1 MTEIQTRSVELRFNE
16 EDRTVSGIAVPYGQ
30 DANIGGVYTE
40 RFERGSISE
49 DITDV
54 KLFYGHE
61 EPIGKVIE
69 GRDSEEGFEI
79 IAKISDTVRGNEV
92 RTLLKDGVLN
102 KFSVGFVPVDSERDG
117 STVIRKAVSLREVSV
132 VPFPAYAG
140 ATIQE
145 VREDE
150 TPTETIEEEIPM
162 ESRTEDVNFDVQAVQ
177 EEVAEIRR
185 LVETGFS
192 VATSEPTAD
201 TRSAGE
207 VLKAIVAGDDE
218 TIRAYAG
225 NDTSNSVLLNTF
237 IGDLTRI
244 VDSPIG
250 VRGLMSTG
258 VLPASGNTL
267 EYAKLSTN
275 TVAVAEQAAEGDD
288 LTYGQVALTTATAAV
303 KTFGGYTTL
312 TRQSIERSSVNFL
325 DAHMRAMASA
335 VATNLNT
342 YVRAGFVTQHDA
354 HISAGG
360 ANVIDPSK
368 TLATFTYTDWLDA
381 LVDAA
386 DRFERQGWNIDALA
400 VSKSVFKAL
409 MALEGSDG
417 RPLMVVQGNSGTN
430 TVGQISPLALGG
442 TFAGLNVAVDTG
454 LAGDK
459 AAFVNSNA
467 IRLYSAPVVSLT
479 DDNIVN
485 LSRDFSVY
493 QYGALATEA
502 PEAILPVVIDAA

>member
-1 MTEIQTRSVELRFNE
+1 MDNIETRSIELRFNE

-30 DANIGGVYTE
+30 DASIGGVYTE
-40 RFERGSISE
+40 RFERGAISE

-61 EPIGKVIE
+61 EPIGKLIE

-79 IAKISDTVRGNEV
+79 VAKISDTARGNEV
-92 RTLLKDGVLN
+92 RTLLQDGVLN
-102 KFSVGFVPVDSERDG
+102 KFSVGFVPVESERDG

-140 ATIQE
+140 AAITE

-162 ESRTEDVNFDVQAVQ
+162 ESRTEDVSFDVQAVQ
-177 EEVAEIRR
+177 EEVGELRR
-185 LVETGFS
+185 LVEAGFS
-192 VATSEPTAD
+192 VSTSEPTAD

-207 VLKAIVAGDDE
+207 VLKAIVAGDE
-218 TIRAYAG
+218 STIRAYAG
-225 NDTSNSVLLNTF
+225 NDTSNSVMLNTF

-244 VDSPIG
+244 VDTPIG
-250 VRGLMSTG
+250 VRALMSTG
-258 VLPASGNTL
+258 VLPATGNTL
-267 EYAKLSTN
+267 EYAKLDTN
-275 TVAVAEQAAEGDD
+275 SVAVAEQAAEGDD
-288 LTYGQVALTTATAAV
+288 LTYGQVALTTETAAV

-312 TRQSIERSSVNFL
+312 TRQAIERSSVNFL

-342 YVRAGFVTQHDA
+342 YVRTGFVTQHDA
-354 HISAGG
+354 HITAGG
-360 ANVIDPSK
+360 SAVIDPSL
-368 TLATFTYTDWLDA
+368 TLANFGYTDWLDA
-381 LVDAA
+381 IVEAA
-386 DRFERQGWNIDALA
+386 DKFERNGWAIDALA
-400 VSKSVFKAL
+400 VSKSVFKAM
-409 MALEGSDG
+409 MALEASDG
-417 RPLMVVQGNSGTN
+417 RPLLTVTGNTGSN
-430 TVGQISPLALGG
+430 TVGAVSPLSLGG
-442 TFAGLNVAVDTG
+442 SFAGLNVAVDTS
-454 LAGDK
+454 LSGDK

-467 IRLYSAPVVSLT
+467 IRLYSAPTVSLT

-493 QYGALATEA
+493 QYAALATEA
-502 PEAILPVVIDAA
+502 PEGILPVVIDVA

>member
-1 MTEIQTRSVELRFNE
+1 MDNIETRDIELRFNE

-61 EPIGKVIE
+61 EPIGKLIE

-79 IAKISDTVRGNEV
+79 IAKISDTARGNEV

-162 ESRTEDVNFDVQAVQ
+162 ESRESNVEFDVQAVQ
-177 EEVAEIRR
+177 EDVAELRR
-185 LVETGFS
+185 LVEAGFT
-192 VATSEPTAD
+192 VTTSEPAAD
-201 TRSAGE
+201 TRSAGQ
-207 VLKAIVAGDDE
+207 VLKAIVAGDEE

-244 VDSPIG
+244 VDTPIG
-250 VRGLMSTG
+250 VRVLMSTG

-312 TRQSIERSSVNFL
+312 SRQAIERSSVNFL

-342 YVRAGFVTQHDA
+342 YVRTGFNTQHAA
-354 HISAGG
+354 HVAAGG
-360 ANVIDPSK
+360 SAIISTGAV
-368 TLATFTYTDWLDA
+368 LASTTYSQLLDSI
-381 LVDAA
+381 VEAA
-386 DRFERQGWNIDALA
+386 DKFERNGWGIDSLA
-400 VSKSVFKAL
+400 VSKDVFKAL
-409 MALEGSDG
+409 MALEASDG
-417 RPLMVVQGNSGTN
+417 RPLMTVQGNTGSN
-430 TVGQISPLALGG
+430 TVGSISPLALGG
-442 TFAGLNVAVDTG
+442 TFAGLGVSVDTG
-454 LAGDK
+454 LANGT

-467 IRLYSAPVVSLT
+467 IRLYSSPVVSLT

-502 PEAILPVVIDAA
+502 PEAIVPLVFSA

>member
-1 MTEIQTRSVELRFNE
+1 MDNIETRDIELRFNE

-30 DANIGGVYTE
+30 DASIGGVYTE

-61 EPIGKVIE
+61 EPIGKLIE
-69 GRDSEEGFEI
+69 GRDSEQGFEI
-79 IAKISDTVRGNEV
+79 VAKISDTARGNEV

-102 KFSVGFVPVDSERDG
+102 KFSVGFVPVESERDG

-150 TPTETIEEEIPM
+150 PTTETIEEEIPM
-162 ESRTEDVNFDVQAVQ
+162 ESRTEDVKFDVQAVQ
-177 EEVAEIRR
+177 EDVAELRR
-185 LVETGFS
+185 LVEAGFT
-192 VATSEPTAD
+192 VATSEPSVD
-201 TRSAGE
+201 TRSGGE
-207 VLKAIVAGDDE
+207 VLKAIISGDEE

-225 NDTSNSVLLNTF
+225 NTTGNSVMLNTF

-244 VDSPIG
+244 VDTPIG
-250 VRGLMSTG
+250 VRALMSTG
-258 VLPASGNTL
+258 VLPATGNTL
-267 EYAKLSTN
+267 EYAKLSSN
-275 TVAVAEQAAEGDD
+275 SVAVGEQAAEGDD
-288 LTYGQVALTTATAAV
+288 LTYGQVALTTETAAV

-312 TRQSIERSSVNFL
+312 SRQAIERSSVNFL
-325 DAHMRAMASA
+325 DAHLRAMATA
-335 VATNLNT
+335 VANNLNT
-342 YVRAGFVTQHDA
+342 YVRGGFVTTHDA
-354 HISAGG
+354 NITAGSDIALG
-360 ANVIDPSK
+360 AA
-368 TLATFTYTDWLDA
+368 LAAGTYDQWLDA
-381 LVDAA
+381 IVEAA
-386 DRFERQGWNIDALA
+386 DTFERNGWGIDALA
-400 VSKSVFKAL
+400 VSKSVFKTL
-409 MALEGSDG
+409 MKLEGSDG
-417 RPLMVVQGNSGTN
+417 RPLMVVQGNSGVN
-430 TVGQISPLALGG
+430 TVGSVNPLALGG
-442 TFAGLNVAVDTG
+442 SFAGLSVAVDTG
-454 LAGDK
+454 LTGDK

-479 DDNIVN
+479 DDNIIN

-502 PEAILPVVIDAA
+502 PEAIVPVTFS

>member
-1 MTEIQTRSVELRFNE
+1 MDNIETRNVELRFNE

-40 RFERGSISE
+40 RFEQGAISE
-49 DITDV
+49 DVTDV

-79 IAKISDTVRGNEV
+79 VAKISDTARGNEV

-140 ATIQE
+140 AAITE

-150 TPTETIEEEIPM
+150 PTTETIEEEIPM
-162 ESRTEDVNFDVQAVQ
+162 ESREDVNFDVQAVQ
-177 EEVAEIRR
+177 EDVAELRR
-185 LVETGFS
+185 LVEAGFS
-192 VATSEPTAD
+192 VATSEPTVD

-218 TIRAYAG
+218 TIRAYTG
-225 NDTSNSVLLNTF
+225 NDTSNSVMLNTF

-250 VRGLMSTG
+250 VRALMSTG
-258 VLPASGNTL
+258 VLPATGNTL
-267 EYAKLSTN
+267 EYAKLDTN

-288 LTYGQVALTTATAAV
+288 LTYGQVALTTETAAV
-303 KTFGGYTTL
+303 KTFGGYTSL
-312 TRQSIERSSVNFL
+312 TRQAIERSSVNFL
-325 DAHMRAMASA
+325 DAHMRAMAVA
-335 VATNLNT
+335 VANNLNT
-342 YVRAGFVTQHDA
+342 YVRGGFVTTHDA
-354 HISAGG
+354 NITAGSDIGLG
-360 ANVIDPSK
+360 AA
-368 TLATFTYTDWLDA
+368 LAAGTYDQWLDTI
-381 LVDAA
+381 VEAA
-386 DRFERQGWNIDALA
+386 DTFERNGWAIDALA
-400 VSKSVFKAL
+400 VSKSVFKQL
-409 MALEGSDG
+409 MKLEGSDG
-417 RPLMVVQGNSGTN
+417 RPLMVVQGNSGVN
-430 TVGQISPLALGG
+430 TVGSVNPLALGG
-442 TFAGLNVAVDTG
+442 SFAGLSVAVDTG
-454 LAGDK
+454 LTGDK

-479 DDNIVN
+479 DDNIIN

-493 QYGALATEA
+493 QYAALATEA
-502 PEAILPVVIDAA
+502 PEAIVPVTFA

>member
-1 MTEIQTRSVELRFNE
+1 MDNIETRDIELRFNE
-16 EDRTVSGIAVPYGQ
+16 EDRTVTGIAVPYGQ

-40 RFERGSISE
+40 RFEHGSISE
-49 DITDV
+49 DVTDV

-69 GRDSEEGFEI
+69 GRDSEHGFEI
-79 IAKISDTVRGNEV
+79 VARISDTARGNEV

-102 KFSVGFVPVDSERDG
+102 KFSVGFVPVESERDG

-150 TPTETIEEEIPM
+150 TPTEIKEIPM
-162 ESRTEDVNFDVQAVQ
+162 ESRTDVEFDVQAVQ
-177 EEVAEIRR
+177 EDVAELRR
-185 LVETGFS
+185 LVESGFTVASS
-192 VATSEPTAD
+192 VPAAD

-207 VLKAIVAGDDE
+207 VLKAIIAGDDN
-218 TIRAYAG
+218 TIRTYSG
-225 NDTSNSVLLNTF
+225 NTTDNSVLLNSF

-250 VRGLMSTG
+250 VRGLLSTG
-258 VLPASGNTL
+258 VLPATGNTL

-275 TVAVAEQAAEGDD
+275 SVAVDEQEAEGDD
-288 LTYGQVALTTATAAV
+288 LTYGQVALTTATAPV

-312 TRQSIERSSVNFL
+312 SRQSIERSSVNFL

-342 YVRAGFVTQHDA
+342 FVRAGFATQVSDHVT
-354 HISAGG
+354 AGG
-360 ANVIDPSK
+360 SSIIDMGLTSGQTIVAN
-368 TLATFTYTDWLDA
+368 ATYNNWLDA
-381 LVDAA
+381 VVEAA
-386 DRFERQGWNIDALA
+386 DKFERRGWAIDALVVA
-400 VSKSVFKAL
+400 KDVFKSL
-409 MALEGSDG
+409 MKLEGSDG
-417 RPLMVVQGNSGTN
+417 RPLLVVQGNNGVN
-430 TVGQISPLALGG
+430 TVGSVNPLALGG
-442 TFAGLNVAVDTG
+442 SFAGLRVAVDTSLSNG
-454 LAGDK
+454 T

-467 IRLYSAPVVSLT
+467 IRLYAAPTVSLT
-479 DDNIVN
+479 DDNIIN

-493 QYGALATEA
+493 QYAALAVEA
-502 PEAILPVVIDAA
+502 PEAILPVTA

>member
-1 MTEIQTRSVELRFNE
+1 MDNIETRDIELRFNE
-16 EDRTVSGIAVPYGQ
+16 EDRTVTGIAVPYGQ

-40 RFERGSISE
+40 RFERGAISE
-49 DITDV
+49 DVTDV

-61 EPIGKVIE
+61 EPIGKLIE
-69 GRDSEEGFEI
+69 GRDTESGFEI
-79 IAKISDTVRGNEV
+79 VARISDTARGNEV

-102 KFSVGFVPVDSERDG
+102 KFSVGFVPVESERDG

-150 TPTETIEEEIPM
+150 TPTENKEIPM
-162 ESRTEDVNFDVQAVQ
+162 ESRTDVEFDVQAVQ
-177 EEVAEIRR
+177 EDVAELRR
-185 LVETGFS
+185 LVEAGFTVASS
-192 VATSEPTAD
+192 VPAAD

-207 VLKAIVAGDDE
+207 VLKAIVSGDE
-218 TIRAYAG
+218 ATLRTYAG
-225 NDTSNSVLLNTF
+225 ATTSDSAMLNTF

-244 VDSPIG
+244 VDSPVGI
-250 VRGLMSTG
+250 RGLMSTG
-258 VLPASGNTL
+258 VLPATGNTL

-275 TVAVAEQAAEGDD
+275 SVAVAEQDDEGDD
-288 LTYGQVALTTATAAV
+288 LGYGEVVLTTETAAV

-312 TRQSIERSSVNFL
+312 SRQVIERSSVNYL
-325 DAHMRAMASA
+325 DSAMRAMASA
-335 VATNLNT
+335 VATNLNNF
-342 YVRAGFVTQHDA
+342 VRTGFVTQHDA

-360 ANVIDPSK
+360 ANIIDPSL
-368 TLATFTYTDWLDA
+368 TLASFTYSTWLDA

-386 DRFERQGWNIDALA
+386 DRFERNGWTIDALA

-409 MALEGSDG
+409 MALEGADG
-417 RPLMVVQGNSGTN
+417 RPLLIVQGNAGFN

-442 TFAGLNVAVDTG
+442 SFAGLTVAVDTT
-454 LAGDK
+454 LSGDK

-467 IRLYSAPVVSLT
+467 IRLYSSPTVSLT
-479 DDNIVN
+479 DDNIIN
-485 LSRDFSVY
+485 LSRDYSVY
-493 QYGALATEA
+493 QYAALAVEA
-502 PEAILPVVIDAA
+502 PEGILPVVIDAA